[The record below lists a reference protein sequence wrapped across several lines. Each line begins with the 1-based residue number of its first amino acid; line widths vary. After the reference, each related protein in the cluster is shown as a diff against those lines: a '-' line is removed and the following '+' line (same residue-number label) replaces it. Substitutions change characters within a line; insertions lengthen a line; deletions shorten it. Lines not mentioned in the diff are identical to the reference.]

1 MKNEVLITIEGE
13 EWSKALDTAFKKLQ
27 KTAKVDGFRTGKV
40 PRDMFEKKYG
50 KETLYREAMENLID
64 SAYEKAL
71 AQNKEE
77 IVAKPVLDIE
87 KVDENGV
94 TYKFTLISRPEVTL
108 GEYKNIGV
116 KKEKVEVTDE
126 EAEHELGHLQQKYVD
141 IVSVDREVKA
151 GDIAVINFE
160 GFKDGV
166 PFEGGKAEKHEL
178 EIGSNTFIPGFE
190 DQIIGM
196 KLDEEKD
203 ITVTFPEDYFSKE
216 LAGKPAVFKVK
227 LHEIKKKELPK
238 MDDEFAKDVSEF
250 DTLEELKNSI
260 KEKMQKTN
268 EQRAEYETEEAA
280 INAVCDN
287 VEVEIPSGMIDSEVE
302 NMMKDVEQRLQ
313 YQGLT
318 LQQYFMLSGKTEA
331 QVKDEMKEQA
341 EKAVKSRLVIE
352 AIIKEEDIKPEEKEV
367 EEKLKEMAKNYGK
380 TEEEMLK
387 NEYVKEYIEN
397 NMKFE
402 KAIKFIVDNA
412 KFKK

>member
-166 PFEGGKAEKHEL
+166 PFEGGKAENYSL
-178 EIGSNTFIPGFE
+178 EIGSHSFIEGFE
-190 DQIIGM
+190 DAIIGM
-196 KLDEEKD
+196 KKGEEKD
-203 ITVTFPEDYFSKE
+203 INLSFPENYHVEDLK
-216 LAGKPAVFKVK
+216 GKPVVFKVK
-227 LHEIKKKELPK
+227 VNEVKEKKLPELNEDFYLDLGMEGVNSKETLMAELKEQIKVRKEHDIENK
-238 MDDEFAKDVSEF
+238 YA
-250 DTLEELKNSI
+250 EELLNK
-260 KEKMQKTN
+260 
-268 EQRAEYETEEAA
+268 AA
-280 INAVCDN
+280 SNMK
-287 VEVEIPSGMIDSEVE
+287 VEIPEEMVNDELDRIMEQYS
-302 NMMKDVEQRLQ
+302 NMLAMQGVRLEDFYRMTGSNEEQMREQMK
-313 YQGLT
+313 G
-318 LQQYFMLSGKTEA
+318 EA
-331 QVKDEMKEQA
+331 VNRI
-341 EKAVKSRLVIE
+341 KSRLLLEEIAKKENLEVSDKMVDE
-352 AIIKEEDIKPEEKEV
+352 ELESLCTKYNMKEEELLKEYGGRGMIEYDIKMRKSLEI
-367 EEKLKEMAKNYGK
+367 LKE
-380 TEEEMLK
+380 
-387 NEYVKEYIEN
+387 N
-397 NMKFE
+397 N
-402 KAIKFIVDNA
+402 
-412 KFKK
+412 

>member
-166 PFEGGKAEKHEL
+166 PFEGGKAENYSL
-178 EIGSNTFIPGFE
+178 EIGSHSFIEGFE
-190 DQIIGM
+190 DAIIGM
-196 KLDEEKD
+196 KKGEEKD
-203 ITVTFPEDYFSKE
+203 INLSFPENYHVEDLK
-216 LAGKPAVFKVK
+216 GKPVVFKVK
-227 LHEIKKKELPK
+227 VNEVKEKKLPELNEDFYLDLGMEGVNSKETLMAELKEQIKVRKEHDIENK
-238 MDDEFAKDVSEF
+238 YV
-250 DTLEELKNSI
+250 EELLNK
-260 KEKMQKTN
+260 
-268 EQRAEYETEEAA
+268 AA
-280 INAVCDN
+280 SNMK
-287 VEVEIPSGMIDSEVE
+287 VEIPEEMVNDELDRIMEQYS
-302 NMMKDVEQRLQ
+302 NMLAMQGVRLEDFYRMTGSNEEQMREQMK
-313 YQGLT
+313 G
-318 LQQYFMLSGKTEA
+318 EA
-331 QVKDEMKEQA
+331 VNRI
-341 EKAVKSRLVIE
+341 KSRLLLEEIAKKENLEISDKMVDE
-352 AIIKEEDIKPEEKEV
+352 ELESLCTKYNMKEEELLKEYGGRGMIEYDIKMRKSLEI
-367 EEKLKEMAKNYGK
+367 LKE
-380 TEEEMLK
+380 
-387 NEYVKEYIEN
+387 N
-397 NMKFE
+397 N
-402 KAIKFIVDNA
+402 
-412 KFKK
+412 

>member
-166 PFEGGKAEKHEL
+166 PFEGGKAENYSL
-178 EIGSNTFIPGFE
+178 EIGSHSFIEGFE
-190 DQIIGM
+190 DAIIGM
-196 KLDEEKD
+196 KKGEEKD
-203 ITVTFPEDYFSKE
+203 INLSFPENYHVEDLK
-216 LAGKPAVFKVK
+216 GKPVVFKVK
-227 LHEIKKKELPK
+227 VNEVKEKKLPELNEDFYLDLGMEGVNSKETLMAELKEQIKVRKEHDIENK
-238 MDDEFAKDVSEF
+238 YV
-250 DTLEELKNSI
+250 EELLNK
-260 KEKMQKTN
+260 
-268 EQRAEYETEEAA
+268 AA
-280 INAVCDN
+280 SNMK
-287 VEVEIPSGMIDSEVE
+287 VEIPEEMVNDELDRIMEQYS
-302 NMMKDVEQRLQ
+302 NMLAMQGVRLEDFYRMTGSNEEQMREQMKD
-313 YQGLT
+313 
-318 LQQYFMLSGKTEA
+318 EA
-331 QVKDEMKEQA
+331 VNRI
-341 EKAVKSRLVIE
+341 KSRLLLEEIAKKENLEVSDKMVDE
-352 AIIKEEDIKPEEKEV
+352 ELESLCTKYNMKEEELLKEYGGRGMIEYDIKMRKSLEI
-367 EEKLKEMAKNYGK
+367 LKE
-380 TEEEMLK
+380 
-387 NEYVKEYIEN
+387 N
-397 NMKFE
+397 N
-402 KAIKFIVDNA
+402 
-412 KFKK
+412 

>member
-126 EAEHELGHLQQKYVD
+126 EAENELWHLQQKYVD

-166 PFEGGKAEKHEL
+166 PFEGGKAENYSL
-178 EIGSNTFIPGFE
+178 EIGSHSFIEGFE
-190 DQIIGM
+190 DAIIGM
-196 KLDEEKD
+196 KKGEEKD
-203 ITVTFPEDYFSKE
+203 INLSFPENYHVEDLK
-216 LAGKPAVFKVK
+216 GKPVVFKVK
-227 LHEIKKKELPK
+227 VNEVKEKKLPELNEDFYLDLGMEGVNSKETLMAELKEQIKVRKEHDIENK
-238 MDDEFAKDVSEF
+238 YV
-250 DTLEELKNSI
+250 EELLNK
-260 KEKMQKTN
+260 
-268 EQRAEYETEEAA
+268 AA
-280 INAVCDN
+280 SNMK
-287 VEVEIPSGMIDSEVE
+287 VEIPEEMVNDELDRIMEQYS
-302 NMMKDVEQRLQ
+302 NMLAMQGVRLEDFYRMTGSNEEQMREQMK
-313 YQGLT
+313 G
-318 LQQYFMLSGKTEA
+318 EA
-331 QVKDEMKEQA
+331 VNRI
-341 EKAVKSRLVIE
+341 KSRLLLEEIAKKENLEVSDKMVDE
-352 AIIKEEDIKPEEKEV
+352 ELESLCTKYNMKEEELLKEYGGRGMIEYDIKMRKSLEI
-367 EEKLKEMAKNYGK
+367 LKE
-380 TEEEMLK
+380 
-387 NEYVKEYIEN
+387 N
-397 NMKFE
+397 N
-402 KAIKFIVDNA
+402 
-412 KFKK
+412 

>member
-166 PFEGGKAEKHEL
+166 PFEGGKAENYSL
-178 EIGSNTFIPGFE
+178 EIGSHSFIEGFE
-190 DQIIGM
+190 DAIIGM
-196 KLDEEKD
+196 KKGEEKD
-203 ITVTFPEDYFSKE
+203 INLSFPENYHVEDLK
-216 LAGKPAVFKVK
+216 GKPVVFKVK
-227 LHEIKKKELPK
+227 VNEVKEKKLPELNEDFYLDLGMEGVNSKETLMAELKEQIKVRKEHDIENK
-238 MDDEFAKDVSEF
+238 YV
-250 DTLEELKNSI
+250 EELLNK
-260 KEKMQKTN
+260 
-268 EQRAEYETEEAA
+268 AA
-280 INAVCDN
+280 SNMK
-287 VEVEIPSGMIDSEVE
+287 VEIPEEMVNDELDRIMEQYS
-302 NMMKDVEQRLQ
+302 NMLAMQGVRLEDFYRMTGSNEEQMREQMK
-313 YQGLT
+313 G
-318 LQQYFMLSGKTEA
+318 EA
-331 QVKDEMKEQA
+331 VNRI
-341 EKAVKSRLVIE
+341 KSRLLLEEIAKKENLEVSDKMVDE
-352 AIIKEEDIKPEEKEV
+352 ELESLCTKYNMKEEELLKEYGGRGMIEYDIKMRKSLEI
-367 EEKLKEMAKNYGK
+367 LKE
-380 TEEEMLK
+380 
-387 NEYVKEYIEN
+387 N
-397 NMKFE
+397 N
-402 KAIKFIVDNA
+402 
-412 KFKK
+412 

>member
-27 KTAKVDGFRTGKV
+27 KTVKVDGFRTGKV

-166 PFEGGKAEKHEL
+166 PFEGGKAENYSL
-178 EIGSNTFIPGFE
+178 EIGSHSFIEGFE
-190 DQIIGM
+190 DAIIGM
-196 KLDEEKD
+196 KKGEEKD
-203 ITVTFPEDYFSKE
+203 INLSFPENYHVEDLK
-216 LAGKPAVFKVK
+216 GKPVVFKVK
-227 LHEIKKKELPK
+227 VNEVKEKKLPELNEDFYLDLGMEGVNSKETLMAELKEQIKVRKEHDIENK
-238 MDDEFAKDVSEF
+238 YV
-250 DTLEELKNSI
+250 EELLNK
-260 KEKMQKTN
+260 
-268 EQRAEYETEEAA
+268 AA
-280 INAVCDN
+280 SNMK
-287 VEVEIPSGMIDSEVE
+287 VEIPEEMVNDELDRIMEQYS
-302 NMMKDVEQRLQ
+302 NMLAMQGVRLEDFYRMTGSNEEQMREQMK
-313 YQGLT
+313 G
-318 LQQYFMLSGKTEA
+318 EA
-331 QVKDEMKEQA
+331 VNRI
-341 EKAVKSRLVIE
+341 KSRLLLEEIAKKENLEVSDKMVDE
-352 AIIKEEDIKPEEKEV
+352 ELESLCTKYNMKEEELLKEYGGRGMIEYDIKMRKSLEI
-367 EEKLKEMAKNYGK
+367 LKE
-380 TEEEMLK
+380 
-387 NEYVKEYIEN
+387 N
-397 NMKFE
+397 N
-402 KAIKFIVDNA
+402 
-412 KFKK
+412 